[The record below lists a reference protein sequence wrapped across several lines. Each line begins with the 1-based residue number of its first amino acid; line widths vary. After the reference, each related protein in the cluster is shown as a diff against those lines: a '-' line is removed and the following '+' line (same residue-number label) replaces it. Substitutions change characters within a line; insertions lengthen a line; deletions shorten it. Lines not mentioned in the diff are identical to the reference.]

1 MPITTITT
9 LSDGSLLV
17 DVSVSVDGLTVD
29 TEEATVRWG
38 DDDYSLGSF
47 SSDVTPDA
55 TDPTLVCGYLVYDT
69 VAEEMAVLIDEV
81 VADDVDVPYEFS
93 GSPYTVITTLF
104 SFTLPAEATSLDG
117 VDIAVCKIEEA
128 AKPDLQVAQ
137 EGQMADR
144 ATLLENAEAETAARE
159 VEAAAEAAAIAAAEA
174 AKASVLAGGE
184 S

>member
-17 DVSVSVDGLTVD
+17 DVPVSVDGLTVD

-55 TDPTLVCGYLVYDT
+55 TDPTFVCGYLVYDT
-69 VAEEMAVLIDEV
+69 VSEEMAVLIDEV

-117 VDIAVCKIEEA
+117 VDIAVCRIA
-128 AKPDLQVAQ
+128 ATPSQKKLAV
-137 EGQMADR
+137 QMDEDERDR
-144 ATLLENAEAETAARE
+144 LLAIAEAEAEAKAAAE
-159 VEAAAEAAAIAAAEA
+159 AAEAAAIAAAEA